1 MKTSFNVSIKLA
13 VARLILPEFTIER
26 AVLNEKNCYLARCH
40 RLRWEMSNEGLT
52 QLVADII
59 ARLMKTAEPGQ

>member
-26 AVLNEKNCYLARCH
+26 AVLDDKSCYLARCH
-40 RLRWEMSNEGLT
+40 RLRWEMSDEGLT

-59 ARLMKTAEPGQ
+59 ARLMMSAETEQ